1 MPCVRLPAPLHGR
14 RLLRIAVCGH
24 LTEGERWTREQLEVL
39 LVRRFSPPAVAGFLV
54 ASQRRAGEV
63 RRARPELARR
73 SRAWIAVGAAAYAG
87 TCAVWSAR
95 GADGPPP
102 LRPRTAAAWWTATW
116 LMLDWHLGMV
126 ETQDG
131 RPRNLAV
138 ADAMTLARVWMVP
151 VALVRPTAPLTLA
164 AFATDVLDGRLARAS
179 EPTRIGRDLEGL
191 ADSAFAAAAL
201 RGAVRRRWLVPAVA
215 HAEMARLSL
224 GFAYALGVYFGS
236 AQRPDPTVTRAA
248 RVTTPV
254 RMAGIAVAGAGRPRL
269 AAAMVGGGAV
279 WSVGAMARAL
289 VRGPKDR
296 LRRRGGLTAVA
307 GRPPRSVAAAAPQRP
322 SR

>member
-1 MPCVRLPAPLHGR
+1 
-14 RLLRIAVCGH
+14 
-24 LTEGERWTREQLEVL
+24 VL
-39 LVRRFSPPAVAGFLV
+39 LARRFSPPAVAGFLV

-73 SRAWIAVGAAAYAG
+73 SRAWIAVGAAAYLL
-87 TCAVWSAR
+87 
-95 GADGPPP
+95 P
-102 LRPRTAAAWWTATW
+102 LPRRPRTAAAWWAATW

-126 ETQDG
+126 ETQGG
-131 RPRNLAV
+131 RPRNLAA

-151 VALVRPTAPLTLA
+151 VALEAPTAPLALA

-201 RGAVRRRWLVPAVA
+201 RGAVRRGWLAPAIA
-215 HAEMARLSL
+215 YAEAARLGV

-236 AQRPDPTVTRAA
+236 AQRPAPAVTRAA

-254 RMAGIAVAGAGRPRL
+254 RVAGLVAAGVGRPAL
-269 AAAMVGGGAV
+269 AAALVGGGAA
-279 WSVGAMARAL
+279 WSVAAVARAL
-289 VRGPKDR
+289 ARRSDDR
-296 LRRRGGLTAVA
+296 
-307 GRPPRSVAAAAPQRP
+307 PR
-322 SR
+322 